1 MLDWVKIESSF
12 TLDRRIQALLEDH
25 GFSGLGIYIAMR
37 IAIESINHD
46 GLPMQQVLSV
56 CKPGASN
63 RKMQQIIENY
73 GLFNVSEIGLVT
85 ILPLAP
91 TQASTYEPTLALTL
105 ESTPESTS
113 APVVSD
119 KIEENEKIVRFRKPT
134 LEEISSYCMERKNG
148 IDPQRFY
155 DYQEARG
162 WMIGKAKMK
171 DWRAAVRTWERNNP
185 KPQAESQPVIVS
197 SQIVPDWAP
206 PKPSPNAQWD
216 FATDSWNDFY

>member
-1 MLDWVKIESSF
+1 MLDWVKIESSY

-25 GFSGLGIYIAMR
+25 GFSGFGIYVAMR
-37 IAIESINHD
+37 IAIESINRE

-63 RKMQQIIENY
+63 RKMRMIIENY
-73 GLFNVSEIGLVT
+73 GLFNVSEMGLVT
-85 ILPLAP
+85 VLPLAP
-91 TQASTYEPTLALTL
+91 THTSTPGVTYEPTLALTL
-105 ESTPESTS
+105 EGTS

-119 KIEENEKIVRFRKPT
+119 RIEENEKIVRFRKPT
-134 LEEISSYCMERKNG
+134 LDEISSYCRERKNG

-171 DWRAAVRTWERNNP
+171 DWKAAVRTWERNDP
-185 KPQAESQPVIVS
+185 KPHAESAENTEQKLDFSSQPVVRS
-197 SQIVPDWAP
+197 
-206 PKPSPNAQWD
+206 KK
-216 FATDSWNDFY
+216 